1 MANSAVPHCCP
12 TEQAYRLFAP
22 RRFGR
27 EIALRVS
34 VWIAGLVVLLGSAT
48 AASAQERFVHGD
60 NVNCRTG
67 PDTAMSSL
75 ERLARNTRVTVAR
88 EENGWSLVD
97 RTPECWVSSRFL
109 GEGFQSTIAPE
120 GRSVLPGSRGGR
132 GGGNARGRS
141 EGLLS
146 GSSCPCSG
154 SRVCIG
160 PRGGRYCI
168 TSGGNRRYGV

>member
-1 MANSAVPHCCP
+1 MAKSTVPHCRLAG
-12 TEQAYRLFAP
+12 EAYRLLAH
-22 RRFGR
+22 GR
-27 EIALRVS
+27 SKGEIALRVS
-34 VWIAGLVVLLGSAT
+34 VWIIGLAVLLGPAT

-60 NVNCRTG
+60 NVNCRSG
-67 PDTAMSSL
+67 PDTALSSL

-97 RTPECWVSSRFL
+97 RMPECWVSSRFL
-109 GEGFQSTIAPE
+109 GESFQSTIAPE
-120 GRSVLPGSRGGR
+120 RRSAPPRSRGGR
-132 GGGNARGRS
+132 SGGSAGGRS

-168 TSGGNRRYGV
+168 TSGGNKRYGV